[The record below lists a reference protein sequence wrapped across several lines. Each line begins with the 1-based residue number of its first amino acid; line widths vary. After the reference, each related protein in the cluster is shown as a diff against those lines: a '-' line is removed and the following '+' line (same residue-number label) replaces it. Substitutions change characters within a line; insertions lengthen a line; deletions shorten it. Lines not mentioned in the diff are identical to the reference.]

1 MKKAIV
7 SGANGFV
14 GSAVIKELVLQGYE
28 VYALAR
34 ENHHDQVPINEWYA
48 SSHFPWR
55 I

>member
-1 MKKAIV
+1 MRKAIV

-14 GSAVIKELVLQGYE
+14 GSAVVKELISQGYE

-34 ENHHDQVPINEWYA
+34 ENHYDQIPIGEWYA